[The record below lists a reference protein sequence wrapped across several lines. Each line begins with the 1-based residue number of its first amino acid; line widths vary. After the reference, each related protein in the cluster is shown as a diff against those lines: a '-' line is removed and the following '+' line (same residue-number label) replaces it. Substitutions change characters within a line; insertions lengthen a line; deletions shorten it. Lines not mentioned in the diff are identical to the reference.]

1 MLLYV
6 AISCSE
12 ASETFVYNLVHT
24 TEQSYSLAVK
34 CSEASET
41 FLYNLVHGT

>member
-1 MLLYV
+1 MLLYLAV
-6 AISCSE
+6 SCSE

-24 TEQSYSLAVK
+24 TEQSYPLAVR
-34 CSEASET
+34 CSEASEM